1 MERPLNV
8 KNDFEKYYLINFKW
22 IKKYL
27 ELTNMN
33 QIYNALLKENIIQNI
48 INNDINNNL
57 TKDKIIKK
65 VTSKIEPKLIQKI
78 HNNEQIHILKN
89 NQLSDISFSHII
101 KENKKYLAYYY
112 NFIILAEET
121 INSLFDLFCFNI
133 KESNSFHI
141 LYGDN
146 KIFIDIRN
154 KNQYTLEI
162 GNLDN
167 NYIFIPNLFLDYSNQ
182 QNFGYGLYLLKNKGY
197 NPFIQDYMF
206 LSNDYFSP
214 IFYTNNNIIG
224 NAYKYDSSIYNYT
237 KYTIN
242 NHLKNMIK
250 LYLNQFKLKA
260 KFKMNYIKPIKF
272 YLTNKK
278 HLEEYKN
285 FFDYSILEN
294 QLKQKVIITQ
304 ILKSFE
310 NNYNKEENLIN
321 DKKIILIIKYL
332 PPEINSNYNENEK
345 YKLDKYKN
353 NEQELPL
360 LQTYNFGS
368 DYLFYYNDFSLI
380 NESIYNLIYGINKF
394 SQITNEKENYC
405 SCFFINNHILIDISK
420 NNSIKKFILEAC
432 IFNENMIYPKYLLLF
447 ENKQDFLKYIN
458 YFNQEIGLNN
468 FLEGLSFSQ
477 NYIYLYAN
485 NDEKI
490 GTIFDISNVKPG
502 PNPLPLP
509 SPSPSPTP
517 HYISIKEE
525 FPFPPLIGLQNVG
538 ATCYMNATLQCFC
551 QIEKLVSYFKYNQK
565 MIDIINKKFFDKKS
579 SCLTYSFKYLVENL
593 WPSNNKYFLSQYNHK
608 NSNNK
613 YFAPYKFKEKISNM
627 NPLFAG
633 AQANDSKDL
642 VNFIVMTLHEEL
654 NKAPKYPNQNNN
666 VFQIDQTNSL
676 EILNS
681 FILNFANENQSII
694 SDIFYGVSH
703 TGTQCSGCKITKY
716 NYQAYFFLIFPLEE
730 IRKSK
735 IQQMQN
741 QILMQNMMAMNNPLL
756 LQQNM
761 INMQNLQNINSVN
774 IYDCFNYNEKFE
786 YFQGENSMYCNNC
799 KQQLPASY
807 QTTLY
812 TTPEILIL
820 VLNRG
825 KGIEFRVKLEFYED
839 LNLMKYVKMQNT
851 GVQYKLIGVVTHLG
865 ESGAS
870 GHFIAYCK
878 SPISLEWY
886 QYNDDLVTPVVNFK
900 QQIIDYA
907 MPYILFY
914 QKTDGIK

>member
-1 MERPLNV
+1 M
-8 KNDFEKYYLINFKW
+8 
-22 IKKYL
+22 
-27 ELTNMN
+27 
-33 QIYNALLKENIIQNI
+33 
-48 INNDINNNL
+48 
-57 TKDKIIKK
+57 KII
-65 VTSKIEPKLIQKI
+65 
-78 HNNEQIHILKN
+78 
-89 NQLSDISFSHII
+89 
-101 KENKKYLAYYY
+101 
-112 NFIILAEET
+112 
-121 INSLFDLFCFNI
+121 
-133 KESNSFHI
+133 
-141 LYGDN
+141 
-146 KIFIDIRN
+146 
-154 KNQYTLEI
+154 
-162 GNLDN
+162 
-167 NYIFIPNLFLDYSNQ
+167 
-182 QNFGYGLYLLKNKGY
+182 
-197 NPFIQDYMF
+197 
-206 LSNDYFSP
+206 
-214 IFYTNNNIIG
+214 
-224 NAYKYDSSIYNYT
+224 
-237 KYTIN
+237 
-242 NHLKNMIK
+242 
-250 LYLNQFKLKA
+250 
-260 KFKMNYIKPIKF
+260 
-272 YLTNKK
+272 
-278 HLEEYKN
+278 
-285 FFDYSILEN
+285 
-294 QLKQKVIITQ
+294 VI
-304 ILKSFE
+304 
-310 NNYNKEENLIN
+310 
-321 DKKIILIIKYL
+321 
-332 PPEINSNYNENEK
+332 K

-420 NNSIKKFILEAC
+420 NNSTKKFILEAC
-432 IFNENMIYPKYLLLF
+432 LFNENMIYPKYLLLF
-447 ENKQDFLKYIN
+447 ENKQDFAKYIN

-468 FLEGLSFSQ
+468 FLEGLFSQ

-502 PNPLPLP
+502 PNPLPLPSPSPSPSPLP